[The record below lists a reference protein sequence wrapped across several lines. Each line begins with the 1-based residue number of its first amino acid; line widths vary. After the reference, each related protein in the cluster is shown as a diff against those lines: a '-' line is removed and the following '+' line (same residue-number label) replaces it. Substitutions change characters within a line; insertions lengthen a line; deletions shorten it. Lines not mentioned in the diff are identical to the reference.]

1 MNNTTKYSNDPEA
14 MECFDIEKL
23 NEDAKLS
30 FYYLKQDLNN
40 YKLRLIYHK
49 KETRHLIPYLIT
61 FYSEEELVDQAVEY
75 SKKLKHEINK
85 LEENMKYELSFE
97 NIELLEKFKKD
108 MDSEEYKDKSSSEI
122 ISDLETHLQGNND
135 ENKFKL
141 EKIIKLFERE
151 NKNKN

>member
-1 MNNTTKYSNDPEA
+1 
-14 MECFDIEKL
+14 
-23 NEDAKLS
+23 
-30 FYYLKQDLNN
+30 
-40 YKLRLIYHK
+40 
-49 KETRHLIPYLIT
+49 
-61 FYSEEELVDQAVEY
+61 
-75 SKKLKHEINK
+75 
-85 LEENMKYELSFE
+85 MKYELSFE

-151 NKNKN
+151 NKN